1 MASRA
6 FAIQA
11 AVAGGAAFA
20 AALALTP
27 WIAAVARRAGAVAK
41 PKSDRWHTRPT
52 AMLGG
57 VAIAAAV
64 LGTML
69 LLLPLPR
76 EGTIVVAASGALF
89 LVGLA
94 DDFLHIK
101 PYQKLIGQL
110 LGAAAVISLGL
121 ILPWT
126 GSFVVNV
133 LITVF
138 WIVGITNAVN
148 MLDNMDGLAAGVCA
162 IAAAFLAL
170 TLYTGD
176 QLPQALMLIAFA
188 AALVGFLVY
197 NHHPA
202 SVFMGDCG
210 SMFIGFFLASSAL
223 AASGGGGRSRSI
235 AAVLAVPV
243 LVLVVPIF
251 DTTLVTLLRKAAGR
265 PASQGGRDHTSHRLV
280 ALGLSEKHAVWMLYA
295 FAFAGGALA
304 MLVRHAALDVS
315 VGAIAAFIVALTYLG
330 VYLARVR
337 VYDQDDATPRP
348 AVFTFF
354 LSVSYKRRLFEV
366 ALDVV
371 VIVLSYYFAHALVLG
386 PAAQTS
392 EWRVFLQTLPI
403 VLALKLALFLAAG
416 VYRGLWRYAGL
427 HDLGRYAGGVA
438 LGSAATVLCAGIVG
452 GFAQLRPSVFVI
464 DALLLLLAIAGS
476 RFGFRL
482 LRKVVPLQQQRGGRR
497 VVIYGAGDGG
507 ELLFRELRN
516 NAELQRV
523 PVAFLD
529 DDPGKAG
536 RMLHGLAIST
546 PDGPGSIAA
555 LCRALGAEELVVST
569 ARVPP
574 WRLRAIVDECERAGV
589 AVQRMIIDIQA
600 LTQETLARA

>member
-1 MASRA
+1 MASS
-6 FAIQA
+6 FALQA
-11 AVAGGAAFA
+11 AVAGGAAFV

-27 WIAAVARRAGAVAK
+27 WVAAIARRAGIVAK
-41 PKSDRWHTRPT
+41 PKNDRWHTRPT

-57 VAIAAAV
+57 VAIAVAV
-64 LGTML
+64 IGVAL
-69 LLLPLPR
+69 LLVSRTR
-76 EGTIVVAASGALF
+76 EGAVVIAASAALF

-94 DDFLHIK
+94 DDFLQIK

-126 GSFVVNV
+126 ASYVVNV

-138 WIVGITNAVN
+138 WLVGITNAVN
-148 MLDNMDGLAAGVCA
+148 MLDNMDGLATGVCA
-162 IAAAFLAL
+162 IAAAFLAANF
-170 TLYTGD
+170 YAGG
-176 QLPQALMLIAFA
+176 QLPQALMLIVFA
-188 AALVGFLVY
+188 CALAGFLVY

-202 SVFMGDCG
+202 SIFMGDCG
-210 SMFIGFFLASSAL
+210 SLFIGFFLASSAL
-223 AASGGGGRSRSI
+223 AASSGSGRSRSV

-251 DTTLVTLLRKAAGR
+251 DTTLVTLLRKRAGR

-295 FAFAGGALA
+295 FALAGGALA

-315 VGAIAAFIVALTYLG
+315 VGAIAAFTVALTLLG

-337 VYDQDDATPRP
+337 VYADDAPP
-348 AVFTFF
+348 VANPVFTF
-354 LSVSYKRRLFEV
+354 LLNVSHKRRLFEV

-371 VIVLSYYFAHALVLG
+371 LIVLSYYCAHALVLG
-386 PAAQTS
+386 PAARSS
-392 EWRVFLQTLPI
+392 EWRLFLQTLPL
-403 VLALKLALFLAAG
+403 VLALKLAALLASG
-416 VYRGLWRYAGL
+416 VYRGLWRYVSL
-427 HDLGRYAGGVA
+427 HDLLRYGSGVA
-438 LGSAATVLCAGIVG
+438 LGSAATVICAGVVG
-452 GFAQLRPSVFVI
+452 GFGQLRPSVFVL
-464 DALLLLLAIAGS
+464 DATLLFLALAGT

-482 LRKVVPLQQQRGGRR
+482 VRKLVPLPHQRDGRR

-516 NAELQRV
+516 NAELRRV
-523 PVAFLD
+523 PVGFLD
-529 DDPGKAG
+529 DDPNKAG
-536 RMLHGLAIST
+536 RLLHGLAIAA
-546 PDGPGSIAA
+546 PDGPGSVAA

-574 WRLRAIVDECERAGV
+574 SRLRAIIEECERAGV
-589 AVQRMIIDIQA
+589 AVQRMIIDIRA
-600 LTQETLARA
+600 LTEESLAQA

>member
-1 MASRA
+1 MASQA

-41 PKSDRWHTRPT
+41 PKTDRWHSRPT

-64 LGTML
+64 LGAML
-69 LLLPLPR
+69 LLLPLTR

-101 PYQKLIGQL
+101 PYQKLISQL
-110 LGAAAVISLGL
+110 LAAAAVISLGL

-170 TLYTGD
+170 TFYTGD

-202 SVFMGDCG
+202 SIFMGDCG

-235 AAVLAVPV
+235 AAVLGVPV

-337 VYDQDDATPRP
+337 VYDQDDAAPRP
-348 AVFTFF
+348 AVFTF
-354 LSVSYKRRLFEV
+354 LLNVSYKRRLFEV

-371 VIVLSYYFAHALVLG
+371 VIVLAYYFAHALVLG

-392 EWRVFLQTLPI
+392 DWRVFLQTLPI
-403 VLALKLALFLAAG
+403 VLALKLALLLAAG
-416 VYRGLWRYAGL
+416 VYRGLWRYTGL

-438 LGSAATVLCAGIVG
+438 LGSAATVLCAGVVG

-482 LRKVVPLQQQRGGRR
+482 LRKVVPLQRRSGGRR

-536 RMLHGLAIST
+536 RMLHGLAIAT

-574 WRLRAIVDECERAGV
+574 GRLRAIVDECERAGV

>member
-1 MASRA
+1 MASQA

-41 PKSDRWHTRPT
+41 PKTDRWHSRPT
-52 AMLGG
+52 AMFGG

-64 LGTML
+64 LGAML
-69 LLLPLPR
+69 LLLPLTR
-76 EGTIVVAASGALF
+76 EGTIVVAASSALF

-94 DDFLHIK
+94 DDFLQVK

-110 LGAAAVISLGL
+110 LAAAAVISLGL

-162 IAAAFLAL
+162 VAAAFLAL
-170 TLYTGD
+170 TFYTGD

-188 AALVGFLVY
+188 AALLGFLVY

-202 SVFMGDCG
+202 SIFMGDCG

-235 AAVLAVPV
+235 AAVLGVPV

-337 VYDQDDATPRP
+337 VYDQDDAAPRP
-348 AVFTFF
+348 AVFTF
-354 LSVSYKRRLFEV
+354 LLNVSYKRRLFEV

-371 VIVLSYYFAHALVLG
+371 LIVLAYYFAHALVLG

-392 EWRVFLQTLPI
+392 DWRVFLQTLPI
-403 VLALKLALFLAAG
+403 VLALKLALLLAAG
-416 VYRGLWRYAGL
+416 VYRGLWRYTGL
-427 HDLGRYAGGVA
+427 HDLGRYARGVA
-438 LGSAATVLCAGIVG
+438 LGSAATVLCAGVVG

-482 LRKVVPLQQQRGGRR
+482 LRKVVPLQRRGGGRR

-536 RMLHGLAIST
+536 RMLHGLAIAA
-546 PDGPGSIAA
+546 PNGPGSVAA

-574 WRLRAIVDECERAGV
+574 GRLRAIVDECERAGV